1 MKLVQLAV
9 CALGLFVVVYYERPS
24 LAAVLLSFP
33 LFCLLGFALAL
44 PWVIWGPKYNRRRL
58 ARIGDREAIAPKE
71 FYRRFYAG
79 SSLSEDVVVKLLNEV
94 AEAAEVPPGLIR
106 PDDRFDDQLA
116 PTRNWDDS
124 LVELIWAM
132 EDRAKRLRIARTDLR
147 RIATV
152 DDYIRTVGELERALA
167 SRTSVRAGSV

>member
-1 MKLVQLAV
+1 MTFLRSPMKLVQLAV

-106 PDDRFDDQLA
+106 PDDRFDDQITVFQLQQIVFEVSHSDERSKIGSEEGCGFGFLCSLE
-116 PTRNWDDS
+116 TR
-124 LVELIWAM
+124 
-132 EDRAKRLRIARTDLR
+132 ARYA
-147 RIATV
+147 IS
-152 DDYIRTVGELERALA
+152 IRFLHPP
-167 SRTSVRAGSV
+167 